1 MGNNEQ
7 SATRRQADIDSGKEA
22 IVGVNKYR
30 LEKEEA
36 LEVRKIDNSA
46 VLRAQCDK
54 LARLRVRDASD
65 PLSVLLLFFVLLLLL
80 CEIRLL
86 LSVC

>member
-1 MGNNEQ
+1 MAAPFPLVCLLFPLQ
-7 SATRRQADIDSGKEA
+7 SATRRQADIDSGKEI

-46 VLRAQCDK
+46 VLKAQCDK
-54 LARLRVRDASD
+54 LAKLKVGN
-65 PLSVLLLFFVLLLLL
+65 FFFCFSFVF
-80 CEIRLL
+80 
-86 LSVC
+86 